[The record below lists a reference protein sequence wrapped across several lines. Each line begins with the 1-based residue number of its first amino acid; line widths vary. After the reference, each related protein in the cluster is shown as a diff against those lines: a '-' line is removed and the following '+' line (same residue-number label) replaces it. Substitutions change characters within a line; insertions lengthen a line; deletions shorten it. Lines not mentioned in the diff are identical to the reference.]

1 MKKLLGEIL
10 FNLGL
15 VIAPYA
21 IIIGIAVYSSYNS
34 AYPYSGYTMHPYKT
48 EEERNKTKQIEY
60 IDVIKRQYEESH
72 TYCHYCKEYFH
83 KDDLYEV
90 FIFLACKD
98 CYKEASKIDYS
109 QFCE

>member
-10 FNLGL
+10 FDLGV
-15 VIAPYA
+15 VIAPY
-21 IIIGIAVYSSYNS
+21 IIIVGIGIYNVNHP
-34 AYPYSGYTMHPYKT
+34 AYPYSGYIMHPYKT

-83 KDDLYEV
+83 KDDLHEV
-90 FIFLACKD
+90 FIFLACEN
-98 CYKEASKIDYS
+98 CYKEASQIDYS